1 MRKIKSAPANICEM
15 SHKKKTSIDKPPIA
29 NSQSIVHQSSSSHK
43 ISNINK
49 TYTIIKTK
57 FINNS
62 NKFINN
68 SNKIKNTLNPG
79 LASDFITENFNSI
92 SREIGYNENLLIEFV
107 NNFVNKKL
115 NIKNLE
121 IFILSLMVRYVI
133 NHAYHDILIKIKE
146 FIMIN

>member
-15 SHKKKTSIDKPPIA
+15 NHSKKTSIGK
-29 NSQSIVHQSSSSHK
+29 SSI
-43 ISNINK
+43 INK

-62 NKFINN
+62 NK
-68 SNKIKNTLNPG
+68 IKNTINPG
-79 LASDFITENFNSI
+79 LASDFITENFISI
-92 SREIGYNENLLIEFV
+92 SHEIGYNENMFIEFV

-121 IFILSLMVRYVI
+121 IFILSLMVRYII

>member
-1 MRKIKSAPANICEM
+1 MRKIKSAPANISEM
-15 SHKKKTSIDKPPIA
+15 SHKKKTSTDKSRTV
-29 NSQSIVHQSSSSHK
+29 NSQCIVHQPSIVHQSSTSK

-62 NKFINN
+62 NK
-68 SNKIKNTLNPG
+68 IKNILNPG

-92 SREIGYNENLLIEFV
+92 SHEIGYTENLLIEFV

-115 NIKNLE
+115 TIKNLE
-121 IFILSLMVRYVI
+121 IFILSLMIRYII

>member
-15 SHKKKTSIDKPPIA
+15 SHKKKTSTDKPPIA
-29 NSQSIVHQSSSSHK
+29 NSQSIFHQPSIFHQSSSSHK

-62 NKFINN
+62 NK
-68 SNKIKNTLNPG
+68 IKNILNPG

-133 NHAYHDILIKIKE
+133 NHAYHDLLIKIKE

>member
-1 MRKIKSAPANICEM
+1 MRKIKSAPANICEL
-15 SHKKKTSIDKPPIA
+15 SHSKKTSDKSSLIHK
-29 NSQSIVHQSSSSHK
+29 SSIVY
-43 ISNINK
+43 NIYTNK
-49 TYTIIKTK
+49 AYSIIKTK

-62 NKFINN
+62 NK
-68 SNKIKNTLNPG
+68 IKNILNPG
-79 LASDFITENFNSI
+79 LASDFITENLNSI
-92 SREIGYNENLLIEFV
+92 SHEIGYNENMFIEFV

-121 IFILSLMVRYVI
+121 IFILSLMVRYII

>member
-1 MRKIKSAPANICEM
+1 MRKIKSAPANISEM
-15 SHKKKTSIDKPPIA
+15 SHSKKPYTVNETPT
-29 NSQSIVHQSSSSHK
+29 
-43 ISNINK
+43 INK

-62 NKFINN
+62 NK
-68 SNKIKNTLNPG
+68 IKNILNPG

-92 SREIGYNENLLIEFV
+92 SHEIGYNENMFIEFV

-133 NHAYHDILIKIKE
+133 NHAYHDLLIKIKE

>member
-1 MRKIKSAPANICEM
+1 MRKIKSAPANISEM
-15 SHKKKTSIDKPPIA
+15 CHSKKPST
-29 NSQSIVHQSSSSHK
+29 
-43 ISNINK
+43 INK
-49 TYTIIKTK
+49 AYSIIKT
-57 FINNS
+57 
-62 NKFINN
+62 KFINN

-92 SREIGYNENLLIEFV
+92 SHEIGYNENMFIEFV

-121 IFILSLMVRYVI
+121 IFILSLMIRYII

>member
-1 MRKIKSAPANICEM
+1 MRKIKSAPANISEM
-15 SHKKKTSIDKPPIA
+15 CHSKKP
-29 NSQSIVHQSSSSHK
+29 SIVNK

-49 TYTIIKTK
+49 TYTIIKT
-57 FINNS
+57 
-62 NKFINN
+62 KFINN

-92 SREIGYNENLLIEFV
+92 SHEIGYNENMFIEFV

-121 IFILSLMVRYVI
+121 IFILSLMVRYII